1 MNILQRSDDWHADR
15 CGKVTA
21 SRVKDIDAKPKTGKA
36 LNALGLTILTERLT
50 GVQEETPTTKAM
62 QWGIDQEP
70 YAVAAY
76 ENDTGNFVI
85 STGLIDHPSIE
96 NCGASPDG
104 LVGKDGQI
112 EVKCPTPSVHL
123 NTLLLQE
130 VPSEY
135 LPQITLQLACTRREW
150 CDFVSYCPLLPE
162 HLKIVVIRV
171 FAKDLDIAGIEM
183 AVIKFNQ
190 IIFKAMQG
198 LEFLKANHELMG
210 LENGQMEFFNWTDD
224 GKKNITADFKF
235 GKDVIRSEVT
245 EED

>member
-76 ENDTGNFVI
+76 ENETGNFVI
-85 STGLIDHPSIE
+85 STGLVDHPSIE

-112 EVKCPTPSVHL
+112 EVKCPTSSVHL

-135 LPQITLQLACTRREW
+135 IPQITLQLACTRREW

-162 HLKIVVIRV
+162 HLQIVVIRV
-171 FAKDLDIAGIEM
+171 FAKDLDISGIEM

-190 IIFKAMQG
+190 TIFKALQQ
-198 LEFLKANHELMG
+198 LELR
-210 LENGQMEFFNWTDD
+210 EF
-224 GKKNITADFKF
+224 AA
-235 GKDVIRSEVT
+235 
-245 EED
+245 

>member
-1 MNILQRSDDWHADR
+1 MNILQRSEDWHADR

-21 SRVKDIDAKPKTGKA
+21 SRVKDVDAKPKTGKA

-50 GVQEETPTTKAM
+50 GVQEETPITKAM

-70 YAVAAY
+70 YAIAAY
-76 ENDTGNFVI
+76 ENETGNFVI

-135 LPQITLQLACTRREW
+135 IPQITLQLACTRREW

-171 FAKDLDIAGIEM
+171 YAKDLDIAGIEM

-190 IIFKAMQG
+190 TIFKSLQQ
-198 LEFLKANHELMG
+198 LELKEL
-210 LENGQMEFFNWTDD
+210 
-224 GKKNITADFKF
+224 AA
-235 GKDVIRSEVT
+235 
-245 EED
+245 

>member
-1 MNILQRSDDWHADR
+1 MNILQRSEDWHADR

-36 LNALGLTILTERLT
+36 LNAIGLTILTERLT

-70 YAVAAY
+70 YAIAAY
-76 ENDTGNFVI
+76 ENETGNFVI

-104 LVGKDGQI
+104 LVGRDGQI

-130 VPSEY
+130 IPSEY

-162 HLKIVVIRV
+162 HLQIVVIRV
-171 FAKDLDIAGIEM
+171 YAKDLDIAGIEM

-190 IIFKAMQG
+190 TIFKALQQ
-198 LEFLKANHELMG
+198 LEFKEL
-210 LENGQMEFFNWTDD
+210 
-224 GKKNITADFKF
+224 AA
-235 GKDVIRSEVT
+235 
-245 EED
+245 

>member
-1 MNILQRSDDWHADR
+1 MNILQRSEDWHADR

-21 SRVKDIDAKPKTGKA
+21 SRVKDVDAKPKTGKA

-50 GVQEETPTTKAM
+50 GVQEETPTTKTM

-70 YAVAAY
+70 YAIAAY
-76 ENDTGNFVI
+76 ENETGNFVI

-130 VPSEY
+130 IPSEY

-162 HLKIVVIRV
+162 HLQIVVIRV
-171 FAKDLDIAGIEM
+171 YAKDLDIAGIEM

-190 IIFKAMQG
+190 TIFKALQQ
-198 LEFLKANHELMG
+198 LEFKEL
-210 LENGQMEFFNWTDD
+210 
-224 GKKNITADFKF
+224 AA
-235 GKDVIRSEVT
+235 
-245 EED
+245 